1 MAKKQSEREAAEG
14 PSFEEALEQL
24 EGIVHQLEEGE
35 IGLDESL
42 EQYEKGVKLLRR
54 CYDLLHRA
62 ERRIEL
68 LNGVDAEGNPISSP
82 MADPALAS
90 DERAPGRRCSTRE
103 SPGRPQGR
111 PPRAGGK
118 EMDLPEGLS

>member
-1 MAKKQSEREAAEG
+1 MAKKQSKPEAAEG

-68 LNGVDAEGNPISSP
+68 LSGVDAEGNPISSP
-82 MADPALAS
+82 MDDPAISAA
-90 DERAPGRRCSTRE
+90 DRAPGRRRSTPE
-103 SPGRPQGR
+103 PPSRPQGHSR
-111 PPRAGGK
+111 RGEGT
-118 EMDLPEGLS
+118 EMDLPDRLS